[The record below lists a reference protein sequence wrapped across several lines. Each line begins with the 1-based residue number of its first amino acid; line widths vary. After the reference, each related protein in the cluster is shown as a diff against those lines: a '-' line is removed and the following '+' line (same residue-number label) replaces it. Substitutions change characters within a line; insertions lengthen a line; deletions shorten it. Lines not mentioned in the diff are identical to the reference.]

1 MAESK
6 FNVILGRRGTDGED
20 ASRVLENKKRGRPT
34 GKRSNPNYVQVTAY
48 IPQALYTEVKIALLR
63 EGGGEF
69 SDLVTELL
77 SSWMQERTEKVEEVI
92 DGR

>member
-1 MAESK
+1 MAQSK
-6 FNVILGRRGTDGED
+6 FDAILGRRGTDGED
-20 ASRVLENKKRGRPT
+20 ASPALEKKKRGRPT
-34 GKRSNPNYVQVTAY
+34 GKRSNPDYVQVTAY

-77 SSWMQERTEKVEEVI
+77 SSWMHERREKVEEAI
-92 DGR
+92 NGR